1 MKSAALQV
9 FCWLAL
15 AVTALG
21 AFFVASEGMFYGA
34 DAEAGD
40 VPYLFFAMAPPI
52 MIAILLVLLQRV
64 RRGPV
69 QFLTMI
75 VSGAVGVILTG
86 LMIYN
91 LLIDPADWLLYM
103 PPLLLGVGLL
113 ALAFEPALRGRSN
126 LR

>member
-1 MKSAALQV
+1 MKSLALQI

-15 AVTALG
+15 GVTALG
-21 AFFVASEGMFYGA
+21 AFFVASSGSFYSTTP
-34 DAEAGD
+34 DGD

-91 LLIDPADWLLYM
+91 LVVDPDGWLLFV
-103 PPLLLGVGLL
+103 PALLLGLGLL
-113 ALAFEPALRGRSN
+113 ALAFEPALRGRS
-126 LR
+126 

>member
-1 MKSAALQV
+1 MKSAALQI

-15 AVTALG
+15 GITALG
-21 AFFVASEGMFYGA
+21 AFFVASTGPFYA
-34 DAEAGD
+34 SDEGD

-64 RRGPV
+64 RQGPV

-91 LLIDPADWLLYM
+91 VLREPSDWLLYV
-103 PPLLLGVGLL
+103 PPLLLGLGLL
-113 ALAFEPALRGRSN
+113 ALAFEPALRGRS
-126 LR
+126 

>member
-1 MKSAALQV
+1 MKSVVLQV

-15 AVTALG
+15 GVTALG
-21 AFFVASEGMFYGA
+21 AFFVASSGTFYSTGEEG
-34 DAEAGD
+34 E

-86 LMIYN
+86 LMAYN
-91 LLIDPADWLLYM
+91 LLVNPTDWLLYIA
-103 PPLLLGVGLL
+103 PLLLGIGLL
-113 ALAFEPALRGRSN
+113 ALAFEPALRGRG
-126 LR
+126 

>member
-1 MKSAALQV
+1 MKSLALQI

-15 AVTALG
+15 GVTALG
-21 AFFVASEGMFYGA
+21 AFFVASAGTFYGA
-34 DAEAGD
+34 DTDGGD

-64 RRGPV
+64 RQGPV

-75 VSGAVGVILTG
+75 VSSAFGVILTG

-91 LLIDPADWLLYM
+91 LVVDPSRWVLFV
-103 PPLLLGVGLL
+103 PPLLLGLGLL
-113 ALAFEPALRGRSN
+113 ALAFEPALRGRS
-126 LR
+126 

>member
-1 MKSAALQV
+1 MKSMTLQI

-15 AVTALG
+15 GITALG
-21 AFFVASEGMFYGA
+21 AVMVASSGTLFSSEGE
-34 DAEAGD
+34 DT
-40 VPYLFFAMAPPI
+40 PYLFFAMAPPI

-86 LMIYN
+86 LMVYN
-91 LLIDPADWLLYM
+91 LVVDPASWLLYI
-103 PPLLLGVGLL
+103 PPLLLGLGLL
-113 ALAFEPALRGRSN
+113 ALAFEPALRGTK
-126 LR
+126 

>member
-1 MKSAALQV
+1 MKSMALQI

-15 AVTALG
+15 GVTALG
-21 AFFVASEGMFYGA
+21 AFFVASSGSFYSG
-34 DAEAGD
+34 EEGD

-64 RRGPV
+64 RQGPV

-75 VSGAVGVILTG
+75 ISGAFGVILTG

-91 LLIDPADWLLYM
+91 LLVDPGDWLLYIA
-103 PPLLLGVGLL
+103 PLLLGLGLL
-113 ALAFEPALRGRSN
+113 ALAFEPALRGRS
-126 LR
+126 

>member
-1 MKSAALQV
+1 MKSLALQI

-15 AVTALG
+15 GVTALG
-21 AFFVASEGMFYGA
+21 AFFIASEGTFYGG

-64 RRGPV
+64 RQGPV

-75 VSGAVGVILTG
+75 VSGAFGVILTG
-86 LMIYN
+86 LMVYN
-91 LLIDPADWLLYM
+91 LIVDPGDWLLYI
-103 PPLLLGVGLL
+103 PPLLLGLGLL
-113 ALAFEPALRGRSN
+113 ALAFEPALRGRT
-126 LR
+126 

>member
-1 MKSAALQV
+1 MKSIALQI

-15 AVTALG
+15 GVTALG
-21 AFFVASEGMFYGA
+21 AFFVASSGTIYV
-34 DAEAGD
+34 AEDDGD

-64 RRGPV
+64 RQGPV

-86 LMIYN
+86 LMVYN
-91 LLIDPADWLLYM
+91 LVFDPEDWLIYV
-103 PPLLLGVGLL
+103 PPLLLGLGLL
-113 ALAFEPALRGRSN
+113 ALAFEPALRGRS
-126 LR
+126 

>member
-1 MKSAALQV
+1 MKSAALQI

-15 AVTALG
+15 GVTALG
-21 AFFVASEGMFYGA
+21 AFFIASAGTFYGG
-34 DAEAGD
+34 DGEVGD

-64 RRGPV
+64 RQGPV

-91 LLIDPADWLLYM
+91 LVLDPGDWLLFV

-113 ALAFEPALRGRSN
+113 ALAFEPALRGR
-126 LR
+126 R

>member
-1 MKSAALQV
+1 MKSAALQI

-15 AVTALG
+15 GITALG
-21 AFFVASEGMFYGA
+21 AFFVASAGSFYYS
-34 DAEAGD
+34 EEGD

-75 VSGAVGVILTG
+75 ISGAVGVILTG

-91 LLIDPADWLLYM
+91 LVTTPSDWLLFL
-103 PPLLLGVGLL
+103 PPLLLGLGLL
-113 ALAFEPALRGRSN
+113 ALAFEPALRGRA
-126 LR
+126 

>member
-1 MKSAALQV
+1 MKSATLQI

-15 AVTALG
+15 GVTALG
-21 AFFVASEGMFYGA
+21 AFFVASAGSFYSS
-34 DAEAGD
+34 ESGD

-64 RRGPV
+64 RQGPV

-86 LMIYN
+86 LMTYN
-91 LLIDPADWLLYM
+91 LLTNPADWLLFA

-113 ALAFEPALRGRSN
+113 ALAFEPVLRSGK
-126 LR
+126 